1 VCGTTLSDLSATKR
15 AASCPV
21 RNAGSD
27 LDSEIDLQQ
36 CSRKVENENLII
48 KAHSA
53 PSSFLDAAAAAARS
67 HGARTNSA
75 RARGF
80 QVIGGARG
88 ATEASFGVR
97 EHGVILPVRFYI
109 APNAR
114 QCCHGVSSR
123 EISTAMQ
130 GDDAWQFYKGKNI
143 LAPMVRVNTFPTRLL
158 AAEYGADIVYSE
170 ELIDRRCVELGDLPS
185 LLLLRSCFTNTD
197 TVPTPLSDVR
207 MSCRALLTSLIHF
220 RTTFQID
227 ALQTRRERGVG
238 HD

>member
-1 VCGTTLSDLSATKR
+1 MASACLYVGR
-15 AASCPV
+15 PYRISQL
-21 RNAGSD
+21 RNARPVV
-27 LDSEIDLQQ
+27 LSETPERPRLRNRLAAIH
-36 CSRKVENENLII
+36 ENENLIII

-53 PSSFLDAAAAAARS
+53 PSSFLDAAAAAGRS
-67 HGARTNSA
+67 HGARTKSA

-185 LLLLRSCFTNTD
+185 LLCF
-197 TVPTPLSDVR
+197 VHVS
-207 MSCRALLTSLIHF
+207 
-220 RTTFQID
+220 RTRTRFQHRCM
-227 ALQTRRERGVG
+227 TYE
-238 HD
+238 